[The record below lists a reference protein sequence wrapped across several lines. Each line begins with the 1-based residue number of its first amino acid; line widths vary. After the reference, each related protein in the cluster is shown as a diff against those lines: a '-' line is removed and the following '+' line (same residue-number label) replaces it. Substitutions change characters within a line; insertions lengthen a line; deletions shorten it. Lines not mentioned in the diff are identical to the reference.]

1 MARPLRRRPALDSE
15 CQCALGRRG
24 TPQAQGVRA
33 VSKAPVVLRVERR
46 SARGKERTSTRT
58 RSTRTTTKRATV
70 DPHNTVDPRNLLPGP
85 KVRKATGESAKT
97 WARKRAARTEAP
109 VDLQCGQA
117 EVNSPAAVPLFA
129 GGRSTQ
135 IFCPFFVNKSGI
147 ARLRRAVLR
156 TAENPLALSPWRPVR
171 LRKIRF
177 SETAATR
184 PSEVVEKCAGG
195 SVFREVCALC
205 AYG

>member
-1 MARPLRRRPALDSE
+1 MSLSSPRANAEKNGEPRVSDLGAQARSE
-15 CQCALGRRG
+15 NG
-24 TPQAQGVRA
+24 
-33 VSKAPVVLRVERR
+33 
-46 SARGKERTSTRT
+46 ST
-58 RSTRTTTKRATV
+58 
-70 DPHNTVDPRNLLPGP
+70 
-85 KVRKATGESAKT
+85 
-97 WARKRAARTEAP
+97 

-135 IFCPFFVNKSGI
+135 IFCPFFVCKSGI